1 MPALPFRA
9 RLVAGSRGLST
20 LRLMSRPPFVI
31 VQLSDLHCGSPYFDG
46 VLLET
51 AVHETVGVRPDLV
64 LVGGDLTAEGY
75 AGEFRTAQG
84 YLQPLFDAGLTT
96 LVI

>member
-1 MPALPFRA
+1 
-9 RLVAGSRGLST
+9 
-20 LRLMSRPPFVI
+20 MSRPPFVI

-51 AVHETVGVRPDLV
+51 AVHETIGVHPDLV

-75 AGEFRTAQG
+75 AGVVGLEGWPSGDSEAAVEAFRSAFT
-84 YLQPLFDAGLTT
+84 
-96 LVI
+96 V